1 MNPSLSL
8 SARRK
13 SLRQT
18 SSLSV
23 ATAITSIFLHSLSFL
38 VICFISL
45 IQWIFAITVG
55 HFHFSLKLGDEV
67 SLFCQ
72 FKAFFLSHGQ
82 WRCHCYYLVFST
94 FVTFFSLPPSCPQ
107 SPPSQDKIA
116 FPRSAVHFFVLSL
129 FFGPAQNPSLSCQ
142 QKHFS
147 TPASIEMQVAR
158 I

>member
-23 ATAITSIFLHSLSFL
+23 ATAITSIFLHSASFL
-38 VICFISL
+38 AISFV
-45 IQWIFAITVG
+45 QWILVLITVR
-55 HFHFSLKLGDEV
+55 HFHFSMKLGDAA
-67 SLFCQ
+67 SLFCSL
-72 FKAFFLSHGQ
+72 KAFFLSHGQ

-129 FFGPAQNPSLSCQ
+129 FFPAGTKPLAELST
-142 QKHFS
+142 K
-147 TPASIEMQVAR
+147 TTLNTGIN
-158 I
+158 